1 MNKVPQWQYTSYF
14 DYKDNPFESANNSQ
28 REFYKLF
35 KQSFH
40 EGHLLD
46 IEDNLPYAFILLFD
60 LINEYKQHRDY
71 NLLYTQ
77 MDKLSEV
84 HPYVAR
90 CIWPK
95 IDETVAEI
103 KQEELFQSL
112 KKLELSPDRQLCSWI
127 DKGQSISIQGFEISR
142 GVFYYGEANNNN
154 IIYYQYEQNNSCW

>member
-127 DKGQSISIQGFEISR
+127 DKGR
-142 GVFYYGEANNNN
+142 
-154 IIYYQYEQNNSCW
+154 